1 MYVSNSLVALCATL
15 NLSVDPLSDEYY
27 SSFRSIQYGLQKYKH
42 LLQTTQGPL
51 RLTYFHNLRWDGHSL
66 DVTEKPHGN
75 RAFGTFEEYRRFL
88 EASLSAIGLNMRDPL
103 RQCALSSAGYSF
115 HGV

>member
-1 MYVSNSLVALCATL
+1 MPRRTTRSLIQ
-15 NLSVDPLSDEYY
+15 
-27 SSFRSIQYGLQKYKH
+27 SIQYGLQKYKH

-75 RAFGTFEEYRRFL
+75 RAFGTFEVVQT
-88 EASLSAIGLNMRDPL
+88 LSGSFAQRHRPEHEGPTAPVRPIFRWVLFPRGMIRPPL
-103 RQCALSSAGYSF
+103 PHWPG
-115 HGV
+115 